1 MDLKKQILVALG
13 LDKQDES
20 VKLEFQAKLEDGT
33 IIVSTSTNL
42 EAGVDISVLTEDG
55 STMLLP
61 IGNYKTEEGQN
72 FSVEKEGIVA
82 ELYKDD
88 VEKETEGE
96 PVNEEMEDDGKE
108 ADVDDWAGMEKRI
121 KNLEDAVSDLKKDK
135 EGTDMAEDD
144 GKEAD
149 VEDWAGM
156 EKRIKNLEDAV
167 ADLKKDKIGND
178 EVEESDVEMDSNT
191 EPTPKKVKTTE
202 EIEFEYQAKIDEL
215 NKKVTE
221 LSKEPADTPV
231 DTNKFST
238 DKKGSSPDLRKM
250 TKRDRI
256 LYNLTNN

>member
-13 LDKQDES
+13 LDKQDE
-20 VKLEFQAKLEDGT
+20 VALEYQAKLEDGT
-33 IIVSTSTNL
+33 LIVSTSTNL

-61 IGNYKTEEGQN
+61 VGEYKTEDGQR
-72 FSVEKEGIVA
+72 FSVEKDGVVA
-82 ELYKDD
+82 ELYEDE

-121 KNLEDAVSDLKKDK
+121 KNLEDAV
-135 EGTDMAEDD
+135 
-144 GKEAD
+144 
-149 VEDWAGM
+149 
-156 EKRIKNLEDAV
+156 
-167 ADLKKDKIGND
+167 ADLKKDKVGND
-178 EVEESDVEMDSNT
+178 EVEESDVEMEADT

-215 NKKVTE
+215 KSKVVE
-221 LSKEPADTPV
+221 LSNQPADTPV

-238 DKKGSSPDLRKM
+238 NKKDFTPDLRKM
-250 TKRDRI
+250 TKRERI

>member
-13 LDKQDES
+13 LDKQDE
-20 VKLEFQAKLEDGT
+20 VALEYQAKLEDGT
-33 IIVSTSTNL
+33 LIVSTSTNL

-61 IGNYKTEEGQN
+61 VGEYKTEDGQR
-72 FSVEKEGIVA
+72 FSVEKDGVVA
-82 ELYKDD
+82 ELYEDE

-96 PVNEEMEDDGKE
+96 PVNEEM
-108 ADVDDWAGMEKRI
+108 
-121 KNLEDAVSDLKKDK
+121 
-135 EGTDMAEDD
+135 EDD

-156 EKRIKNLEDAV
+156 EKRIKNLEDAI
-167 ADLKKDKIGND
+167 ADLKKDKVGND
-178 EVEESDVEMDSNT
+178 EVEESDVEMDSDT

-215 NKKVTE
+215 KSKVVE
-221 LSKEPADTPV
+221 LSNQPADTPV

-238 DKKGSSPDLRKM
+238 NKKDFTPDLRKM
-250 TKRDRI
+250 TKRERI